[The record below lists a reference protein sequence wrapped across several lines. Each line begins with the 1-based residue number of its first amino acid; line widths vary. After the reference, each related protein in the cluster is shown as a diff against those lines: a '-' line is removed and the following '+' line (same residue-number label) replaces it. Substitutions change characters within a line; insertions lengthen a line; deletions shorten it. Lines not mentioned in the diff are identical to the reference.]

1 MSHSPT
7 KPSIQ
12 HGHLDQW
19 DEYFPLTIHGHI
31 DGDKKHYHKYTVI
44 GGIGPKFRYVPP
56 SLLKNPFVV
65 ADWSDTSDL

>member
-1 MSHSPT
+1 MSLV
-7 KPSIQ
+7 Q

-19 DEYFPLTIHGHI
+19 DEYFPLTTHAHE
-31 DGDKKHYHKYTVI
+31 DGDVRHHHSYKMI

-56 SLLKNPFVV
+56 TLLDRPFMV